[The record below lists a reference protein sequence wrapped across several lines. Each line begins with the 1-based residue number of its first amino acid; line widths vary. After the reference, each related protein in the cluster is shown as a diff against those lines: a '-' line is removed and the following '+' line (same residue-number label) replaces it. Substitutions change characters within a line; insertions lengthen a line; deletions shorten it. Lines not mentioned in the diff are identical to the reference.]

1 MAGWMTIVGSVMV
14 VLTMYDGVANLR
26 SLENQERVEEM
37 LNDPPWD
44 GTGLDVEQWLSIMQT
59 LSMVA
64 AACAAAAAILGWHV
78 LQRNHAARIA
88 LSVVAVPLFFA
99 GLVSGGFLTT
109 LVVVAVV
116 MMWTRPARDWFNGI
130 PYTPPSPRPKAG
142 ADAPSGPPVH
152 PPVHPPDYPPA
163 QPPAYQPAEPPT
175 GSTPAPTLPD
185 HAAPSQGQPHVGFG
199 MPQAARPA
207 FTNIKPP
214 ALLRACL
221 VTWVVAGATLL
232 LCVLAFLVFAFSPD
246 VVDQLREQNPQA
258 VEDLQMRDDQVRLT
272 LLVGMAVL
280 GAWAATAVVLAVFVY
295 RGHDWARILLI
306 ISAIASGLFALT
318 GVTVVLPLVA
328 VAASGVTVHLLLRR
342 DVRDWFQRR
351 I

>member
-1 MAGWMTIVGSVMV
+1 MAGWMTIVGSVFV
-14 VLTMYDGVANLR
+14 VLTMYDAVSNLR
-26 SLENQERVEEM
+26 SLENQERVEQM
-37 LNDPPWD
+37 LDDPPWD

-78 LQRNHAARIA
+78 LQRNHAARVA
-88 LSVVAVPLFFA
+88 LSVVAVPLFLA
-99 GLVSGGFLTT
+99 GLVTGGFLTT
-109 LVVVAVV
+109 LVAVAVV
-116 MMWTRPARDWFNGI
+116 MMWTRPARDWFKGI
-130 PYTPPSPRPKAG
+130 PYTPPTPRAKV
-142 ADAPSGPPVH
+142 DATASSAPPTY
-152 PPVHPPDYPPA
+152 PPAYPPA
-163 QPPAYQPAEPPT
+163 QPPS

-185 HAAPSQGQPHVGFG
+185 DAAPSQGQAHVGFG
-199 MPQAARPA
+199 IPQPRPA
-207 FTNIKPP
+207 FTNAKPP

-221 VTWVVAGATLL
+221 ITWVVAGATLL
-232 LCVLAFLVFAFSPD
+232 LCVVAFLVFAFSPD

-258 VEDLQMRDDQVRLT
+258 VEDLQMQDDQVRLT
-272 LLVGMAVL
+272 LLIGMAVL
-280 GAWAATAVVLAVFVY
+280 GAWAASAVVLAIFTF

-306 ISAIASGLFALT
+306 ISAVASGLFALT

-328 VAASGVTVHLLLRR
+328 VVASGVTVHLLLRR